1 VQDIDPSQA
10 VPRTPL
16 ETPLAPTA
24 EDDAGA
30 PRATSIPNV
39 GEILKRLRLR
49 RGETLRDVAHGTG
62 LSSSF
67 LSMVERGKCDITI
80 GRLALIANHFD
91 HDLGTL
97 LGYSGRLAKVQ
108 YVKRDERL
116 PVDRGA
122 GIDYHVIRVPGSEL
136 EIITAHF
143 EPHSGFA
150 DELTHAG
157 FDAALVI
164 EGEVVATVDGADY
177 PIREGDC
184 ATWSGSYSHRLRN
197 DTDKPATIVA
207 IVSESVY

>member
-1 VQDIDPSQA
+1 
-10 VPRTPL
+10 
-16 ETPLAPTA
+16 
-24 EDDAGA
+24 
-30 PRATSIPNV
+30 V
-39 GEILKRLRLR
+39 GEIVKRLRQR
-49 RGETLRDVAHGTG
+49 RGETLRDVARGTG

-67 LSMVERGKCDITI
+67 LSLVERGKCDISI
-80 GRLALIANHFD
+80 RRLALIAHYFD

-116 PVDRGA
+116 SVDRGP
-122 GIDYHVIRVPGSEL
+122 GIDYRVIRVPGSDL
-136 EIITAHF
+136 EIITVRF
-143 EPHSGFA
+143 QPHAGFA

-164 EGEVVATVDGADY
+164 EGEVIASVDGVEY

-184 ATWSGSYSHRLRN
+184 ATWSGAYPHRLHN
-197 DTDKPATIVA
+197 DSDKPAAIVA